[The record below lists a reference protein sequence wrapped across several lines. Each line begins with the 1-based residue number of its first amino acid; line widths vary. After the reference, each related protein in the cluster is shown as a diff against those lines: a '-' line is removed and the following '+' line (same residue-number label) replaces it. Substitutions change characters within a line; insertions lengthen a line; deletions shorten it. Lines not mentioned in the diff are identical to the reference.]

1 MAKRTLHKRTTR
13 FISVMLSVLLVV
25 NTLGLS
31 AFAAAGA
38 ADDSTDNNADDSTGS
53 NNNDSTGNSTGDKG
67 SGDRAEMS
75 AWASLQAEI
84 DAAEDG
90 AVIPVTEYISAESGD
105 SALTIPRNKVI
116 TLELS
121 GTLDRG
127 LDEET
132 DDGSVIINKGDLT
145 ITGGGTITGGNT
157 SSDGG
162 GIWSQGLMT
171 LNDVNICNN
180 HAHDR
185 GGAVYSSY
193 DHLELT
199 DGEITGNSA
208 NYGGGFYVEIVPEAM
223 TMQNGSIRGN
233 NAKYGAGIYVSDG
246 AGVKQNG
253 GEISENRASNNG
265 SGVYV
270 QYAAYEMTG
279 AKSEKTQ
286 RAVTAAACTIWR

>member
-105 SALTIPRNKVI
+105 SALMIPRDKKI
-116 TLELS
+116 TLDLK

-127 LDEET
+127 LDEKT
-132 DDGSVIINKGDLT
+132 D
-145 ITGGGTITGGNT
+145 
-157 SSDGG
+157 
-162 GIWSQGLMT
+162 
-171 LNDVNICNN
+171 
-180 HAHDR
+180 
-185 GGAVYSSY
+185 
-193 DHLELT
+193 LELT